1 MSRKRVHHWFFQT
14 GLGLVVALGLMW
26 AGTALALQAQGD
38 ITTSTTW
45 GEDVELTGVVSVK
58 APAVLTV
65 LPGVTVY
72 GNPQTALIIEQGAKI
87 MAIGTPEEPIVF
99 TSNKPAG
106 SRARGDWGGISI
118 NGYAPIN
125 NAGGSC
131 PDNPQTAVGEAGMG
145 VYGGCNSHDN
155 SGTLRYVRIEY
166 GGYRMDGENEWN
178 ALTLQ
183 GVGDETIIE
192 YVQCDQNDDDGI
204 EFFGGTVDVRN
215 ILNSRCADDH
225 FDWTNGF
232 TGKAQFIV
240 AHKADDDG
248 DRGIEG
254 DNLKADNSAQP
265 VSNPTIYNMT
275 LVGNKNIP
283 DGGGEGIVFRRGTG
297 ITLKNSIV
305 TGFQKA
311 AVDIDNEAT
320 FAGIS
325 SGDLVIDNCIFYDN
339 LDGAEFNADEGDEPD
354 FTPSTTTQN
363 FVMNTMQH
371 NRTVNPELNSIS
383 IQSPDL
389 RPDMFSP
396 AFAGAAAVPAD
407 GFFVENADFIGAFDS
422 EYDWTKGWTTFGS
435 ALATMP
441 VPSSFLEYWYHPQH
455 YPYTS
460 ANPELARPI
469 SFGFMERGKLDF
481 RIGLHAFAAPMDIY
495 IGFMLPDGS
504 IYTFD
509 ENLQGHGVA
518 DMQPWRRSQTH
529 SVYENLLS
537 ASGISW
543 SHGFYAGFVLA
554 VPAGTNV
561 AAMSIDTPGYFWGFL
576 TTI

>member
-14 GLGLVVALGLMW
+14 GLGLVVALALMW

-99 TSNKPAG
+99 TSNKPVG

-155 SGTLRYVRIEY
+155 SGILRYVRIEY

-192 YVQCDQNDDDGI
+192 YVQCDMNDDDGI

-232 TGKAQFIV
+232 AGKAQFIV

-254 DNLKADNSAQP
+254 DNLKANNSAQP
-265 VSNPTIYNMT
+265 MSSPTVYNMT
-275 LVGNKNIP
+275 LAGNKNIP
-283 DGGGEGIVFRRGTG
+283 DGGGEGVLLRRGTG
-297 ITLKNSIV
+297 ITLKNSII

-320 FAGIS
+320 FAGINS
-325 SGDLVIDNCIFYDN
+325 
-339 LDGAEFNADEGDEPD
+339 
-354 FTPSTTTQN
+354 
-363 FVMNTMQH
+363 
-371 NRTVNPELNSIS
+371 SIS
-383 IQSPDL
+383 IHNPDL

-422 EYDWTKGWTTFGS
+422 EYDWTKGWSTFGG

-469 SFGFMERGKLDF
+469 SFGFMERGELDF

-504 IYTFD
+504 ICTID